1 MGQNGSAEHSFIQLV
16 FVEHSLSAMHSAG
29 YQDAAVN
36 KRDKNSVPL
45 GSKLYNFFEVVRAL
59 EQKNAREER

>member
-1 MGQNGSAEHSFIQLV
+1 MGHNGSAEYSFIQLV
-16 FVEHSLSAMHSAG
+16 FIEHSLSAMHSAG
-29 YQDAAVN
+29 YQDAAVD
-36 KRDKNSVPL
+36 KRGKNSVPL